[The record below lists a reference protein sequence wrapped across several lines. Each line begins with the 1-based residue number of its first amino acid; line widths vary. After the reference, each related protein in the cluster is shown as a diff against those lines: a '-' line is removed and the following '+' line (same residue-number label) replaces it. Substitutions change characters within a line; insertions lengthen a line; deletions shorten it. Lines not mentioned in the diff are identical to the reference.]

1 MPKAPKSP
9 SSRKPPEPADGRA
22 PIDDWMRR
30 VMPDLQPVIR
40 RVDDLIHEVVPE
52 PQYAVKWRRAFYG
65 LPELGWIIELAAYD
79 VSMNVVFHGGAD
91 FADPPPLGEGRS
103 RYVKLTSV
111 EDAED
116 PAVRRW
122 IEQAATVPG
131 QLGEPGGGVALHLC
145 DPARPVEDHL
155 QLVGRVVGAHPLEVR
170 HQPGEQPLDLG
181 GALPQHLD
189 DLAAPVLGV
198 APAADEAA
206 RLQPVE
212 DPGDR
217 GGREPGELREL
228 AGRQRAV
235 ALEQVERLVVGGVE
249 PEVLGDG
256 RVEHDHGVGVLAPG
270 GLERRHQGGPAGALL
285 VLL

>member
-52 PQYAVKWRRAFYG
+52 PLYAVKWRRAFYG
-65 LPELGWIIELAAYD
+65 LPALGWIIELAAYD
-79 VSMNVVFHGGAD
+79 VSMNVVFHGGAG

-131 QLGEPGGGVALHLC
+131 WT
-145 DPARPVEDHL
+145 
-155 QLVGRVVGAHPLEVR
+155 
-170 HQPGEQPLDLG
+170 
-181 GALPQHLD
+181 
-189 DLAAPVLGV
+189 
-198 APAADEAA
+198 
-206 RLQPVE
+206 
-212 DPGDR
+212 
-217 GGREPGELREL
+217 
-228 AGRQRAV
+228 
-235 ALEQVERLVVGGVE
+235 
-249 PEVLGDG
+249 
-256 RVEHDHGVGVLAPG
+256 
-270 GLERRHQGGPAGALL
+270 
-285 VLL
+285 